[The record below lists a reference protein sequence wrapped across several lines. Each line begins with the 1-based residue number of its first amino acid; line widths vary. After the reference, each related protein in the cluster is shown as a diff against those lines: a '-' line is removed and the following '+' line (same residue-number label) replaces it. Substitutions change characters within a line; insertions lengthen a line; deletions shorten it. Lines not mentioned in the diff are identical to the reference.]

1 MKIPSFAHLLTLLLL
16 GSFLWLMSACKGE
29 VEPDQMID
37 DDEDTEQTE
46 QTDSTAVAEDVIVI
60 ETFAITESVVVSGD
74 VADGRQLD
82 DLAWAARSSVAC
94 FPGTRAIEFEGN
106 QVFYAVTI
114 PQGGELIVTVT
125 PTGERKRINL
135 YGYIQFDGNN
145 TPPIESCTSCEAG
158 YELYTGT
165 PDLTQPGEPQSISF
179 AQAVNREFTAF
190 IAVSG
195 ARDVL
200 SGTYDLSFRL
210 DPM

>member
-1 MKIPSFAHLLTLLLL
+1 MNISSFTHLFTLLLCC
-16 GSFLWLMSACKGE
+16 SFVWLMAACSGE

-37 DDEDTEQTE
+37 DNDDDTE
-46 QTDSTAVAEDVIVI
+46 QTDSTAVSDDVIVI
-60 ETFAITESVVVSGD
+60 EPFAMGDSVVVSGD

-114 PQGGELIVTVT
+114 PQGSELTVTVT
-125 PTGERKRINL
+125 PTSERARINV
-135 YGYIQFDGNN
+135 YGYIQFDGDN
-145 TPPIESCTSCEAG
+145 TPPIESCISCEAG
-158 YELYTGT
+158 YELYVGT

-179 AQAVNREFTAF
+179 AQAVNRSFTAF
-190 IAVSG
+190 VAVSG

-200 SGTYDLSFRL
+200 TGSYDLSFRL